1 VAGSPYSIV
10 PSAAVGTGL
19 SNYTI
24 SYVNTAQFTITPA
37 ATTTTVASLV
47 NPSVSGQEVS
57 FTATVGNASGT
68 GPVPAG
74 SVQFVVDGTKL
85 GASVT
90 LTGGTATSPSVTLAA
105 GRHTVQTD
113 YSDSAGNFSTSTGTL
128 TGGQVVNQNSTT
140 TALTADPNPSVFGQP
155 VTFTATV
162 TADAPSTAVPTGT
175 VDFLD
180 GATNLGTG
188 TLNNAGT
195 ATFTT
200 STLAPGVH
208 QSIKAVYSGD
218 GTNFAGSTTAL
229 EQISITIRPVA
240 GTGIAGFGGD
250 GGPAPRAQLNHPE
263 GVAVDASGNL
273 YIADTDNNRIRKIS
287 PNGIITT
294 VAGTGI
300 AGFSGDGG
308 PASQAQLNHPE
319 GVAVDAS
326 GNLYIADTGNNR
338 IRKISP
344 DGIITTVAGTEIAGF
359 SGDNGPASQA
369 QLNQPEG
376 IAVDASGN
384 LFIADTD
391 NDRIREVSPDG
402 VIVTIAGDEGFS
414 GDGGPASQAQLNHP
428 EGVAV
433 DASGNLY
440 IADTGNNRIRKIS
453 PNGIITTVAGN
464 GTPAI
469 LNAPTG
475 IAVSASGNLYIA
487 DTGNNRIR
495 VVDPSGSITTL
506 VSANGL
512 QPAGIAVSPVGGL
525 FISSTGDNQIFLTT
539 ETAMSQGGNALV
551 VEAGMPNLPPPNN
564 TQPAIQLVGA
574 QNSSLALIATLVVT
588 SLNGGESQITSVGSG
603 TPSVLPTQA
612 TAPSGKGGEGAHAA
626 DESGNPQG
634 GLSILIPPA
643 LRPWVLVLLGTNEA
657 LARIRGTI
665 PDLFTSGDGQQ
676 GPVELLSRAYQA
688 VLRSI
693 DEAIPFL
700 ASRGDLISIAALP
713 VATVAWDID
722 EVASDLALEEPF
734 QPKATPSAASAAAD
748 AVRHLGEVLARPTKS
763 WRVGLVGGFIAGST
777 VIAANAIRRAFQR
790 HRRKESVWCRRA
802 SVPKPARWA

>member
-1 VAGSPYSIV
+1 M
-10 PSAAVGTGL
+10 
-19 SNYTI
+19 
-24 SYVNTAQFTITPA
+24 
-37 ATTTTVASLV
+37 
-47 NPSVSGQEVS
+47 
-57 FTATVGNASGT
+57 
-68 GPVPAG
+68 
-74 SVQFVVDGTKL
+74 
-85 GASVT
+85 
-90 LTGGTATSPSVTLAA
+90 
-105 GRHTVQTD
+105 
-113 YSDSAGNFSTSTGTL
+113 
-128 TGGQVVNQNSTT
+128 
-140 TALTADPNPSVFGQP
+140 
-155 VTFTATV
+155 
-162 TADAPSTAVPTGT
+162 
-175 VDFLD
+175 
-180 GATNLGTG
+180 
-188 TLNNAGT
+188 
-195 ATFTT
+195 
-200 STLAPGVH
+200 H

-218 GTNFAGSTTAL
+218 GTNFAGSTAAL
-229 EQISITIRPVA
+229 EQISIIIPVA

-250 GGPAPRAQLNHPE
+250 GGPAKLAMLNQPE

-344 DGIITTVAGTEIAGF
+344 DGIITTVAGNGIAGF

-376 IAVDASGN
+376 VAVDASGN
-384 LFIADTD
+384 LYIADTD
-391 NDRIREVSPDG
+391 NDRIREVRTDG
-402 VIVTIAGDEGFS
+402 VIVTIAGDAGFS

-487 DTGNNRIR
+487 DTGNNRIL
-495 VVDPSGSITTL
+495 VVDPSGRITTL

-512 QPAGIAVSPVGGL
+512 NQPAGIAVNPVGGL
-525 FISSTGDNQIFLTT
+525 FISSTGDNQIFQITT

-551 VEAGMPNLPPPNN
+551 VEAGMPNLPPSNN

-588 SLNGGESQITSVGSG
+588 SLNGGESQIMSVGSG
-603 TPSVLPTQA
+603 TASVLPTQA

-634 GLSILIPPA
+634 GLSILIPTA

-693 DEAIPFL
+693 DEAIHGMVQEGHTPSLPTRIKGSGHRRTCRLPGGRGACPARTRSFRSPCGGR
-700 ASRGDLISIAALP
+700 ARYRSSRGAARHFEINAVPTGEFTRGECGLDRGAHFHARIP
-713 VATVAWDID
+713 EIPATTSSSGCPDNPGP
-722 EVASDLALEEPF
+722 E
-734 QPKATPSAASAAAD
+734 
-748 AVRHLGEVLARPTKS
+748 
-763 WRVGLVGGFIAGST
+763 
-777 VIAANAIRRAFQR
+777 
-790 HRRKESVWCRRA
+790 A
-802 SVPKPARWA
+802 SVTCLT